1 MKKYLIIAALLVGGV
16 ANAQP
21 AEQTGSGSARPDHGF
36 APPSDEGP
44 PDPTPEPRTGNPD
57 LPGVSQ
63 EPPKNANAHAGHHD
77 PTQQFNFFGMGYRG
91 KDVYGGPLGDGKMV
105 DPKTGEVVR
114 DSHHPEK
121 KAEEEPMSPPF
132 VFMVLNFL
140 LLMALLVWKGGPV
153 VRKLA
158 ADRHDQ
164 IKTALDE
171 AAKLRQQAADKLAEY
186 EGKLKDADT
195 QIKTMVDGMKKD
207 ADAEKARIL
216 EAADRQAAQ
225 MKRDAETRI
234 AAEIELARAQLTRE
248 VTAAAAAATEKLLR
262 EKMQPADQAK
272 LVGNFISNV
281 QERA

>member
-1 MKKYLIIAALLVGGV
+1 MMLKKYLIIAALLAGGV
-16 ANAQP
+16 AHAQP
-21 AEQTGSGSARPDHGF
+21 AEQAGSGSARPDHGF

-44 PDPTPEPRTGNPD
+44 PEPTGNKD
-57 LPGVSQ
+57 VPGVSQ
-63 EPPKNANAHAGHHD
+63 ELPKDANAHAGHHD
-77 PTQQFNFFGMGYRG
+77 PTHQFNFFGFSYRG

-105 DPKTGEVVR
+105 DPATGQVVM
-114 DSHHPEK
+114 DSHHPGK

-140 LLMALLVWKGGPV
+140 LLLGILVWKGGPV
-153 VRKLA
+153 VGKLA

-186 EGKLKDADT
+186 EGKLKDADS
-195 QIKTMVDGMKKD
+195 QIKSLVDGMQKD
-207 ADAEKARIL
+207 AEAEKARIL
-216 EAADRQAAQ
+216 EAAERQAAQ

-272 LVGNFISNV
+272 LVGNFISSV